1 MMTLLFVLGVAL
13 LFRGKDFAPDRS
25 SSRRLGLFLLLPFA
39 IIGSACLAH
48 VYPYGGT
55 RHVAFLIIPAVAG
68 VSVAVARVAAGRWD
82 RGLTIAA
89 FVIVACLA
97 FGKPRQPW
105 MERANQSRSNM
116 AQAMDFV
123 KKNVDPSDLIF
134 TDYQSDL
141 ILGHYL
147 CRQRPISFDLPPT
160 NFEEFQCEGYRIAST
175 DYKTAWMLWADDF
188 PKNWQRLV
196 EAYNLKSGDTV
207 WVFQAGWG
215 IGLPEDLQKHFAEF
229 RDLHFESFGKNTKVF
244 KMTVGQPM
252 PATVSSSQF

>member
-1 MMTLLFVLGVAL
+1 VMALLFMLAVVL
-13 LFRGKDFAPDRS
+13 LFRGKGFPQDPV
-25 SSRRLGLFLLLPFA
+25 SSRRLGLFLLLPFV
-39 IIGSACLAH
+39 IIGGACLAH

-68 VSVAVARVAAGRWD
+68 VSVAIARLVAEKWD

-89 FVIVACLA
+89 LIILACLA

-105 MERANQSRSNM
+105 MERADQSRAKM
-116 AQAMDFV
+116 AEAMDFV
-123 KKNVDPSDLIF
+123 RKNVDPSDLVF

-147 CRQRPISFDLPPT
+147 CRERPISFDLAPT
-160 NFEEFQCEGYRIAST
+160 NFEEFRCDGYRIAST

-196 EAYNLKSGDTV
+196 EAYNLKPGDTV

-215 IGLPEDLQKHFAEF
+215 VGLPEDLQKHFAKF
-229 RDLHFESFGKNTKVF
+229 RELHFESFGKNIKIF
-244 KMTVGQPM
+244 KMTVGQPV
-252 PATVSSSQF
+252 PAPAPKS